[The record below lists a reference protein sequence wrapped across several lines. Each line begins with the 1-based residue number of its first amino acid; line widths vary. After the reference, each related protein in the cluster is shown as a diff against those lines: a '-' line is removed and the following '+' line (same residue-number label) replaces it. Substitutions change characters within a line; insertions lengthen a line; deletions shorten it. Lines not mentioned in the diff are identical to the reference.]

1 MADSTSKG
9 DGLDLLELNKQ
20 TGKVGQW
27 VSKVVHS
34 KVLSYT
40 YWWQGKDI
48 LPKKLQVVFLSA
60 DERKYCLGV
69 MKAIKGNFE
78 ELDTASNVTWK
89 TGKVVRVCKVHFIN
103 DKIN

>member
-1 MADSTSKG
+1 MADSTPKG

-27 VSKVVHS
+27 IFKIVHS

-40 YWWQGKDI
+40 YWWQGKDV
-48 LPKKLQVVFLSA
+48 LTKKLQVVLLSA
-60 DERKYCLGV
+60 DEHKYCLGV

-78 ELDTASNVTWK
+78 ELETASNGTWK
-89 TGKVVRVCKVHFIN
+89 TGKVVRAT
-103 DKIN
+103 KI